1 MAIWKSKRFE
11 AWQQENPGKS
21 FAQFYAETSMK
32 KRREGVAHANLGA
45 NLKTGEFGESGVGT
59 FRKIVALGLKP
70 EDTLVD
76 YGCGTLRMGVH
87 AMKYL
92 QPGRYWGLEI
102 SQDFLDQGRELVGPD
117 LLAEKRPHLSTI
129 SPQSVTEAAAASPDM
144 VISTRVFNHVH
155 PDELAL
161 YFHNVMLLVG
171 NAGKAI
177 VSGKWS
183 EGETIQHK
191 SRSWTHSIALMRDLV
206 AKDGG
211 VLTIIEQAQKDKVG
225 ESAKIGLFALERS
238 A

>member
-11 AWQQENPGKS
+11 TWQRENPGES
-21 FAQFYAETSMK
+21 FAQFYAETSMR
-32 KRREGVAHANLGA
+32 KRRDGVAHANLGA
-45 NLKTGEFGESGVGT
+45 NLKTGEFGESGIST
-59 FRKIVALGLKP
+59 FRKIVTLGLKP

-102 SQDFLDQGRELVGPD
+102 SQDFLDQGRELVGAE
-117 LLAEKRPHLSTI
+117 LIAEKRPQLATI
-129 SPQSVTEAAAASPDM
+129 SPQSVAEAAAARPDM

-155 PDELAL
+155 PDELPL
-161 YFHNVMLLVG
+161 YFHNLMRLVG
-171 NAGKAI
+171 ASGKAVI
-177 VSGKWS
+177 TGKWS

-191 SRSWTHSIALMRDLV
+191 SRSWTHSMALMRELV

-211 VLTIIEQAQKDKVG
+211 VLTIIEHARKDKVG
-225 ESAKIGLFALERS
+225 EGARIGLFSLQRVP
-238 A
+238 